1 MVREDQELLPI
12 VCDHLSAPAGGLDL
26 RAVIDG
32 QQCLTTVQLI
42 LRGVLDVLLERGST
56 RVKQVRR
63 LLENH
68 PDVVETPEER
78 KPPNASVS

>member
-1 MVREDQELLPI
+1 
-12 VCDHLSAPAGGLDL
+12 
-26 RAVIDG
+26 
-32 QQCLTTVQLI
+32 LI